1 MKKLLAGLA
10 IAGLAPVA
18 AASMAGAAP
27 TNAPNAFH
35 GHAACGAAGSFNF
48 VVNNANGQGQGT
60 NNGTQATWAPAHL
73 SNGGVFH
80 PTEFINVTF
89 TFTPPGGPPQTFVQ
103 NASRPNQTGDTT
115 CHISGSQSGPF
126 GTFSLDGTVVG
137 NVTAG

>member
-35 GHAACGAAGSFNF
+35 GHAACGAAGSFSF

-60 NNGTQATWAPAHL
+60 NNGTQATFAPAHL
-73 SNGGVFH
+73 DNGQVFH
-80 PTEFINVTF
+80 PTAFNLTF
-89 TFTPPGGPPQTFVQ
+89 TLTAPDGSSQSFF
-103 NASRPNQTGDTT
+103 NDAARKNQTGDVT
-115 CHISGSQSGPF
+115 CTLSGSKSSPM
-126 GTFSLDGTVVG
+126 GTFSISGTVTG
-137 NVTAG
+137 TLS